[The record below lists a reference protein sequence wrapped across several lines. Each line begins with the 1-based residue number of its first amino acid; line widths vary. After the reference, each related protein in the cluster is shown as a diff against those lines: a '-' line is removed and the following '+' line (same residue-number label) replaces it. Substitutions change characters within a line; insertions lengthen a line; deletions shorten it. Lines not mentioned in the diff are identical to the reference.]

1 MAGGFTRMLSLSPVF
16 RRLTPLITVNGRAVY
31 CAAVRRWPSRQARQ
45 KTDGAI
51 RYHFANPALHLNRRK
66 ISYVRNSGY
75 RAAPDEKLWRAGGTP
90 ETHLVPL
97 FCGAGAAGCG
107 HKTFPVRR

>member
-1 MAGGFTRMLSLSPVF
+1 MLSLSPVF

-51 RYHFANPALHLNRRK
+51 RYHFANPALRLNRRK
-66 ISYVRNSGY
+66 ISSGRNSGY
-75 RAAPDEKLWRAGGTP
+75 RAVPERLASGTP
-90 ETHLVPL
+90 ASY
-97 FCGAGAAGCG
+97 AGRGLNEKIRAA
-107 HKTFPVRR
+107 